1 MRDLRIM
8 LTQAR
13 YATLGMLRTPRAM
26 VFGMVLPVVLL
37 VLFGEIFAK
46 GSNTFTR
53 VDGMKIKTVAYYTA
67 GITAYAIM
75 MQTFAS
81 LAITVVSQRETGQL
95 KRLRGTP
102 MRSWTFIA
110 AYVLR
115 SIVSVTVAL
124 VVLYAVG
131 VLAFGV
137 HLHAAGIVG
146 LIVYAASAS
155 AVGPFAAVILSFISG
170 VFIPLKSLPSWLQT
184 VGKIFPLEHLAAG
197 LQRGLVVGATGTG
210 LKASDV
216 GVLVAWA
223 VAGLVIA
230 AVGFRWEPQAAAA

>member
-1 MRDLRIM
+1 
-8 LTQAR
+8 
-13 YATLGMLRTPRAM
+13 
-26 VFGMVLPVVLL
+26 VVLL

-53 VDGMKIKTVAYYTA
+53 VDGMRIKTVAYYTA

-115 SIVSVTVAL
+115 SIVSVGVAL

-137 HLHAAGIVG
+137 HLHAAGVVG
-146 LIVYAASAS
+146 LVVYAALGTIALGALGLALTAVCPTADAAS
-155 AVGPFAAVILSFISG
+155 AVGPFAAVILAFISG
-170 VFIPLKSLPSWLQT
+170 VFIPLKALPGWLQT
-184 VGKIFPLEHLAAG
+184 VGKIFPLEHLASG
-197 LQRGLVVGATGTG
+197 LQQGLVVGATGTG
-210 LKASDV
+210 LTAANV
-216 GVLVAWA
+216 GVLLAWA
-223 VAGLVIA
+223 AVGLVVA